1 MGTGSTENALCVDGR
16 LSKIGAELDWHY
28 PEYAGPWTIR
38 TPGSDQVE
46 LTFTPFHHRSPLPGT
61 HQCFGHY
68 DGRIRTDDG
77 TSVAVDGLLGW
88 AEQVHM
94 LW

>member
-1 MGTGSTENALCVDGR
+1 MTGELVVAL
-16 LSKIGAELDWHY
+16 
-28 PEYAGPWTIR
+28 
-38 TPGSDQVE
+38 PGSDQVE

-68 DGRIRTDDG
+68 DGRIRTEDG
-77 TSVAVDGLLGW
+77 RNVAVDGLLGW